1 MYSGV
6 VRLRG
11 DWVVYINSTV
21 GLLDN
26 KHDDEVDTRLWRHDW

>member
-11 DWVVYINSTV
+11 DRVVYINSTV

-26 KHDDEVDTRLWRHDW
+26 KDDGEVDTRL